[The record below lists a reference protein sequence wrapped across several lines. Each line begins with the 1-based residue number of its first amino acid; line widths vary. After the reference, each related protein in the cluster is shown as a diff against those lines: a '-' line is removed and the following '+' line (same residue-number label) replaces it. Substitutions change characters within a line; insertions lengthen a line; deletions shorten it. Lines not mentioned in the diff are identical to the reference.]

1 MIYRQEQTDTQVQ
14 STTNLENNGE
24 YDRNPSPIKL
34 HPIVTDPGS
43 DVFSNVCDF
52 TKGKETEPESTPG
65 SSIQHNTP
73 VYKELDPMYRQEAG
87 LPSNVTPHA
96 GMILLPD
103 GNVAI
108 ASPATARRHRLLQ
121 KQPSSKK
128 QNDKV
133 FVQQHQHIQTDF
145 QSPQNSIRMSRE
157 NSLLDLVDGGSQED
171 RSEEEEEDR
180 LAALRMK
187 KRSIEKRV
195 QLNGDFFV
203 PRELDDD
210 VDVESEQFELRSP
223 AVSIEDMERQH
234 FWKQLAFA
242 GAIVLVATGLILFAI
257 SFFWNGIA
265 FT

>member
-1 MIYRQEQTDTQVQ
+1 
-14 STTNLENNGE
+14 
-24 YDRNPSPIKL
+24 
-34 HPIVTDPGS
+34 
-43 DVFSNVCDF
+43 
-52 TKGKETEPESTPG
+52 
-65 SSIQHNTP
+65 
-73 VYKELDPMYRQEAG
+73 
-87 LPSNVTPHA
+87 
-96 GMILLPD
+96 
-103 GNVAI
+103 
-108 ASPATARRHRLLQ
+108 
-121 KQPSSKK
+121 
-128 QNDKV
+128 
-133 FVQQHQHIQTDF
+133 
-145 QSPQNSIRMSRE
+145 MSRE

-210 VDVESEQFELRSP
+210 VDVESEQYELRSP

-234 FWKQLAFA
+234 FWKQLALA